1 MPNWKK
7 VILSGSNAVLAEI
20 TASGNLSGSGTATAS
35 YGLFTGSFGGDGT
48 NLNLSSNTSISTS
61 PFPFAGDGII
71 SGSLLISSSNVG
83 GVSTASLTLEGSGS
97 TIFSVQG
104 SQGQLF
110 SLTDDLLHDNLVV
123 GDISGDTIF
132 KVSGSGL
139 VMIPVGNLT
148 GSGTAT
154 ASYGLFTGSF
164 GGDGTNLNL
173 ANNTTITVATP
184 TLNAVTTAGNT
195 TTNNIEITGSLTIS
209 GSLIPSTNPPNRQNV
224 VIGQDAATGLIDN
237 ASYGITNV
245 IVGYEAAHDA
255 NQLNNSVLLGW
266 KAGYAIDNGTNNI
279 GIGKSALGS
288 TTTRGNSIRYNIGVG
303 EGSGANLQGGTSGNY
318 DEYNILMGIYS
329 GANLYSNDGNYNNI
343 LIGHY
348 NKGLPSSGTLRNS
361 LKIGQTT
368 SGNVTIFPISASLDS
383 GSVLIPQL
391 KVDSVNTANSASGA
405 TLLVEGSGSTVFEV
419 IGSEGTLFSVSDNLT
434 QGSLFAVKDI
444 NGFPLL
450 DVTRNTG
457 SADIVT
463 IGQSDLLIDSGSL
476 ILTGSISVSGSVTN
490 NLTASYAIKALSADT
505 VTTVP
510 TLNAVTAAGNTTT
523 NNISVGAI
531 TGSNLLITNTASI
544 SYFHTTYQSSS
555 IIHASGSTKFGDTT
569 DDLHQFTGSIESQG
583 PITASA
589 FSGDGSSL
597 TGLNPFPFTAS
608 SAAIISR
615 SIAVTDTDST
625 ALRLIG
631 SGSVSQSGIFEVE
644 GSAGPLFSVQDGLDG
659 VLMEVNN
666 ISGLPLFQ
674 VSSSNEVFVNRG
686 NLTSGVTTATASFAY
701 FTGSFAGNGGGL
713 TNLNVTTPD
722 LDAVTTA
729 GNTTANNITAGII
742 SGSAFNLNNKS
753 AVSFTTTNL
762 NIGYANDWTHIN
774 LGKQSTDEIRVNGIL
789 KAQQSITASAN
800 ISASGYVSASA
811 FSGDGSGL
819 RNLPSTNSFPF
830 VGDAEITGSL
840 IVSASH
846 TSQSLSVIGS
856 GSTVFDVIGSEGTL
870 FSIDDDLDGIIFTAN
885 NRTGN
890 PVLQASASG
899 EVYIGSTPQSLYTTA
914 VISSTAASVTHS
926 LAIINT
932 SSYDGA
938 FFDYTAHSGSNAR
951 AGSVM
956 SVWNGSNIS
965 FTETTTTDIGSTA
978 DLNIKT
984 IISGSA
990 ARLVA
995 YSPNAQ
1001 YNIKTIIRAL

>member
-173 ANNTTITVATP
+173 ANNTTITVTTP
-184 TLNAVTTAGNT
+184 TLNEVTTT
-195 TTNNIEITGSLTIS
+195 
-209 GSLIPSTNPPNRQNV
+209 
-224 VIGQDAATGLIDN
+224 
-237 ASYGITNV
+237 
-245 IVGYEAAHDA
+245 
-255 NQLNNSVLLGW
+255 
-266 KAGYAIDNGTNNI
+266 
-279 GIGKSALGS
+279 
-288 TTTRGNSIRYNIGVG
+288 
-303 EGSGANLQGGTSGNY
+303 
-318 DEYNILMGIYS
+318 
-329 GANLYSNDGNYNNI
+329 
-343 LIGHY
+343 
-348 NKGLPSSGTLRNS
+348 
-361 LKIGQTT
+361 
-368 SGNVTIFPISASLDS
+368 
-383 GSVLIPQL
+383 
-391 KVDSVNTANSASGA
+391 
-405 TLLVEGSGSTVFEV
+405 
-419 IGSEGTLFSVSDNLT
+419 
-434 QGSLFAVKDI
+434 
-444 NGFPLL
+444 
-450 DVTRNTG
+450 
-457 SADIVT
+457 
-463 IGQSDLLIDSGSL
+463 
-476 ILTGSISVSGSVTN
+476 
-490 NLTASYAIKALSADT
+490 
-505 VTTVP
+505 
-510 TLNAVTAAGNTTT
+510 GNTTT

-625 ALRLIG
+625 ALRLFG
-631 SGSVSQSGIFEVE
+631 SGSISESGIFEVE
-644 GSAGPLFSVQDGLDG
+644 GSAGPLFSVADGLDG

-666 ISGLPLFQ
+666 ISGLPLLQ
-674 VSSSNEVFVNRG
+674 VSSSNEVFINRG

-701 FTGSFAGNGGGL
+701 FTGSFAGDGGGL
-713 TNLNVTTPD
+713 TNLNVTAPT
-722 LDAVTTA
+722 LDAVTTT
-729 GNTTANNITAGII
+729 GNVTSNNITAGVI
-742 SGSAFNLNNKS
+742 SGSGFNLNNKS

-762 NIGYANDWTHIN
+762 NIGYHNDWTQIN
-774 LGKQSTDEIRVNGIL
+774 LGKQSTDEIRVNGFL
-789 KAQQSITASAN
+789 KAEQDITASAN
-800 ISASGYVSASA
+800 ISASGYISASA

-932 SSYDGA
+932 SSYGGA
-938 FFDYTAHSGSNAR
+938 FFDYTAHSASNAR

-956 SVWNGSNIS
+956 SVWNDSNIS

>member
-71 SGSLLISSSNVG
+71 SGSLLISSSN
-83 GVSTASLTLEGSGS
+83 STASLSLEGSGS

-173 ANNTTITVATP
+173 ANNTTVTVDTP
-184 TLNAVTTAGNT
+184 TLNAVTTAGAT
-195 TTNNIEITGSLTIS
+195 TSNNIEITGSLIVS
-209 GSLIPSTNPPNRQNV
+209 GS
-224 VIGQDAATGLIDN
+224 
-237 ASYGITNV
+237 
-245 IVGYEAAHDA
+245 
-255 NQLNNSVLLGW
+255 
-266 KAGYAIDNGTNNI
+266 
-279 GIGKSALGS
+279 
-288 TTTRGNSIRYNIGVG
+288 
-303 EGSGANLQGGTSGNY
+303 
-318 DEYNILMGIYS
+318 
-329 GANLYSNDGNYNNI
+329 
-343 LIGHY
+343 
-348 NKGLPSSGTLRNS
+348 SSPLTV
-361 LKIGQTT
+361 Q
-368 SGNVTIFPISASLDS
+368 
-383 GSVLIPQL
+383 
-391 KVDSVNTANSASGA
+391 
-405 TLLVEGSGSTVFEV
+405 GSGSTVFEV

-434 QGSLFAVKDI
+434 QGSLFAVKDK

-450 DVTRNTG
+450 DVTRNTS

-463 IGQSDLLIDSGSL
+463 VGQSDLLIDSGSL
-476 ILTGSISVSGSVTN
+476 MLTGSISVSGSVTN

-505 VTTVP
+505 VTTAP
-510 TLNAVTAAGNTTT
+510 TLDAVTTAGNTTT

-589 FSGDGSSL
+589 FQGDGSSL
-597 TGLNPFPFTAS
+597 TNINPFPFTAS

-615 SIAVTDTDST
+615 SIAATDTDST
-625 ALRLIG
+625 ALRLFG
-631 SGSVSQSGIFEVE
+631 SGSISESGIFEVE
-644 GSAGPLFSVQDGLDG
+644 GAAGPLFSVADGLDG

-666 ISGLPLFQ
+666 ISGLPLLQ
-674 VSSSNEVFVNRG
+674 VSSSNEVFINRG

-701 FTGSFAGNGGGL
+701 FTGSFAGDGGGL

-729 GNTTANNITAGII
+729 GNTTSNNITAGAI
-742 SGSAFNLNNKS
+742 SGSSFGLNN
-753 AVSFTTTNL
+753 ANALSFSG
-762 NIGYANDWTHIN
+762 NILYVGNATAWTSIE
-774 LGKQSTDEIRVNGIL
+774 LGRESTDEIDINGIL
-789 KAQQSITASAN
+789 HAEQNITASAN

-830 VGDAEITGSL
+830 VGDAVITGSL

-899 EVYIGSTPQSLYTTA
+899 EVYIGSTPQSLYTTG

-932 SSYDGA
+932 SSYGGA

-956 SVWNGSNIS
+956 SVWSDSNIS
-965 FTETTTTDIGSTA
+965 FNETTTTDIGSTA